1 MKIKLWYIFDHI
13 HWPIAL
19 GANVPSSHFTAHE
32 PKVTNLFQ
40 LELIFV
46 IKFIMYKITAK
57 LLVVCTMYNSV
68 YIVPVVDMDS
78 GHAAL
83 LEQIDI
89 CLQFTCTLSDK
100 VRFYTVDLQV

>member
-1 MKIKLWYIFDHI
+1 MYLNSIYGRKVI
-13 HWPIAL
+13 H
-19 GANVPSSHFTAHE
+19 
-32 PKVTNLFQ
+32 
-40 LELIFV
+40 V
-46 IKFIMYKITAK
+46 IKFVYKITAK
-57 LLVVCTMYNSV
+57 LLVVCTVYNSV

-83 LEQIDI
+83 LEQMDI

>member
-1 MKIKLWYIFDHI
+1 
-13 HWPIAL
+13 
-19 GANVPSSHFTAHE
+19 
-32 PKVTNLFQ
+32 
-40 LELIFV
+40 
-46 IKFIMYKITAK
+46 MYKITAK

-83 LEQIDI
+83 LEQMDI

-100 VRFYTVDLQV
+100 VRFYTVDLQIRDIFVSLLGSDIHGYIRLPII

>member
-1 MKIKLWYIFDHI
+1 MYLDTIYGRKVI
-13 HWPIAL
+13 H
-19 GANVPSSHFTAHE
+19 
-32 PKVTNLFQ
+32 
-40 LELIFV
+40 V
-46 IKFIMYKITAK
+46 IKFIVYKITAK
-57 LLVVCTMYNSV
+57 LLVVCTVYNSV

-83 LEQIDI
+83 LEQMDI